1 MTAFKFFGFFKL
13 VQTIYTRPLFLLLL
27 QTGNGKHRKSPK
39 IPENIITLT
48 IEHLV
53 FMAYV

>member
-1 MTAFKFFGFFKL
+1 MTSFKFFGFFKL
-13 VQTIYTRPLFLLLL
+13 VQTIYTRPLFPLLL